1 VLCKKHAY
9 THSLHECFVHH
20 FFLCNPFVLVNY
32 FRVGRRLG
40 ASIGRNKMADLD
52 SMSVTEMP
60 VNSVTYPLLN
70 RPQED
75 VPVFV
80 YGHVIKLQ
88 IAVQVGS

>member
-1 VLCKKHAY
+1 
-9 THSLHECFVHH
+9 
-20 FFLCNPFVLVNY
+20 
-32 FRVGRRLG
+32 
-40 ASIGRNKMADLD
+40 MADLD